1 MLSINFSEL
10 FWGIF
15 NFFLLLF
22 LLDRFLYKPLIKF
35 MDDRKARIDAGL
47 EEEKKALEEEKANN
61 DGIAAMLEEK
71 RGEAKELIEKA
82 GAEDKASHSQ
92 AISEARSEA
101 EQTVR
106 AARESAAKG
115 EKQAEEHIRQQSQE
129 LARLLA
135 DKLL

>member
-22 LLDRFLYKPLIKF
+22 LLNRFLYKPLIKF

-47 EEEKKALEEEKANN
+47 DEEKKALEEEQANN
-61 DGIAAMLEEK
+61 DGIEAALDEK
-71 RGEAKELIEKA
+71 RVEAKSIIEKA

-92 AISEARSEA
+92 AISEARSDA
-101 EQTVR
+101 EKTVLD
-106 AARESAAKG
+106 ARENAAKV
-115 EKQAEEHIRQQSQE
+115 EKQLEERVKQQSPE

>member
-1 MLSINFSEL
+1 M
-10 FWGIF
+10 
-15 NFFLLLF
+15 FLLN
-22 LLDRFLYKPLIKF
+22 RFLYKPLIKF

-47 EEEKKALEEEKANN
+47 DEEKKALEEEQANN
-61 DGIAAMLEEK
+61 DGIEAALDEK
-71 RGEAKELIEKA
+71 RIEAKSIIEKA

-92 AISEARSEA
+92 AISEARSDA
-101 EQTVR
+101 EKTVR
-106 AARESAAKG
+106 SARENAAKS